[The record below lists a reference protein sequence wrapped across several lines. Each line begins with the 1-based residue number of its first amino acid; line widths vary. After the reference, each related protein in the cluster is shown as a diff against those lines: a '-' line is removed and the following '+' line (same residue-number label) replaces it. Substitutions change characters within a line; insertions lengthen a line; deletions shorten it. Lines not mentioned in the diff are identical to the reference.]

1 VIAGSNDGMLH
12 AFRETD
18 GVELW
23 AFVPPDLLDNLKSL
37 LVPSGDHQFLLDSSP
52 IAADVKI
59 GGAWKTIVVFGERR
73 GGSYYHA
80 LDITDPTNPTYL
92 WGFTDAEIAETWS
105 EPIIG
110 KVKMDSA
117 TGSTEKYVAVFG
129 GGYDTGTN
137 NQRGRGLFVVD
148 IATGTKLWEYKT
160 TASAGAISTSSCS
173 GSDDRACMNFSIPAN
188 PLALDLNNDGY
199 IDKVYIGD
207 VGGQM
212 WKVNLEPAATL
223 TGGTTGTVNNWTG
236 KRFFRAG
243 SDTNPPAAGEYYPTQ
258 AIYGAANAALDAY
271 RAPWIY
277 FGTGDRNHPNNAASN
292 RFYGIKDTTNMTNGS
307 TYTEATS
314 GIVDATTVTAAPT
327 VGWYYLLS
335 STDKEK
341 VLASADIFNKIVF
354 FTSFKP
360 SPTGSAACGSGGTAR
375 LYAVQMTTAFAAL
388 DWATDVAYASSGGGG
403 GGTLSDATKE
413 RGEDIGSG
421 IPSKPVITLTDT
433 GAQIFTAVV
442 AGKSDGTLSTNPAP
456 PPDNMRRILYWREA
470 F

>member
-1 VIAGSNDGMLH
+1 
-12 AFRETD
+12 
-18 GVELW
+18 
-23 AFVPPDLLDNLKSL
+23 
-37 LVPSGDHQFLLDSSP
+37 
-52 IAADVKI
+52 
-59 GGAWKTIVVFGERR
+59 
-73 GGSYYHA
+73 
-80 LDITDPTNPTYL
+80 
-92 WGFTDAEIAETWS
+92 
-105 EPIIG
+105 
-110 KVKMDSA
+110 
-117 TGSTEKYVAVFG
+117 
-129 GGYDTGTN
+129 
-137 NQRGRGLFVVD
+137 
-148 IATGTKLWEYKT
+148 
-160 TASAGAISTSSCS
+160 
-173 GSDDRACMNFSIPAN
+173 
-188 PLALDLNNDGY
+188 
-199 IDKVYIGD
+199 VYIGD

-212 WKVNLEPAATL
+212 WKFNLEPAATL

-258 AIYGAANAALDAY
+258 AIYGSANAALDAN

-277 FGTGDRNHPNNAASN
+277 FGTGDRNHPNNAAAN
-292 RFYGIKDTTNMTNGS
+292 RFYGIKDETNMTNGS

-314 GIVDATTVTAAPT
+314 GIVNATTVTAVPT
-327 VGWYYLLS
+327 LGWYYLLS

-360 SPTGSAACGSGGTAR
+360 SVSAACGSGGTAR

-388 DWATDVAYASSGGGG
+388 DWATDVAYASSGGHG

-413 RGEDIGSG
+413 RGENIGSG

-433 GAQIFTAVV
+433 GAQIYTAVV